1 MKHIFGLVISF
12 FIVLSM
18 SVWGNIPPK
27 PPPEKENPQT
37 IWEPV
42 EKTITEE
49 ITEMIPTTIP
59 VWTLI
64 NTTYEPI
71 IKDCCDQTG
80 SCEMKPIEEWDWV
93 DTTVEIPV
101 TRKETRTE
109 TEWVP
114 RIECIE
120 LKVPF
125 GRPVYQPLIAQPY
138 FFLRYDSPNPR
149 IFSPQGLFFSS
160 PFSSY
165 IQLITNNSEGEI
177 ITIIKGDGNPID
189 FFIAT
194 DQSQGEPYDKYAGTP
209 ARIKKLNA
217 NGIQTATDTK
227 YYEIDFGNGTLSRY
241 DINTRNVVSI
251 TTAEGVV
258 MSLSDKDIG
267 LDIIRDNSANIRQI
281 YSTADGLADLVTLD
295 SFSYEIRLYAHG
307 QFGDKNNGLY
317 QISGTPHTV
326 WKIENLD
333 RSISKYDRIR
343 FTKRRGDIATTY
355 DWVYTSTND
364 QWTLNSAG
372 LVNSL
377 KRKNWNEDHT
387 QLFILDQ
394 TKDSDNNLVYQ
405 KYEYH
410 QTFTGMGTRPV
421 KKVIG
426 ALANENGPR
435 LETTY
440 SYYTDSNQKGRFGKE
455 KLVIDSTGKW
465 TEYDYD
471 SQGRKILEKTGIGNA
486 PTGSSNS
493 VRAITTSYA
502 SVDSSDVPLEND
514 TRPRKITETVN
525 GVTVKKVFWVY
536 KTVNGERVEIME
548 IAASPN
554 AQYGDP
560 ANPKRITVYYSST
573 VAAPACGKIKYID
586 YPNGKRESFEY
597 EFGTISNRTVPG
609 SLVFTPDL
617 TGTSIRITTTHGTH
631 NSSAGVALK
640 TLKKIQILD
649 ELGNNVT
656 EEQYVYTGNDYSR
669 ISWAYNIYNSEH
681 KVIQTFTSDNLIQEK
696 NWSCCYLESLKD
708 PIGVEYIYTYD
719 LLGRRISETKKGMN
733 GNADLITT
741 YIYDA
746 ANRIIQTIK
755 NAGNLSLTT
764 SVTYDLCAR
773 KTSETTSDGLTTT
786 YEYTLPT
793 NNRGVIVTTTLPG
806 GAQRILER
814 NLDGTLKSI
823 SGTAEIPKYYEYG
836 VTETNLSWSKLH
848 YGNIDSTRYQKNFTN
863 MLGHDVKVEKSGYN
877 GSIVTTENLYDQY
890 GNKIKV
896 DKTGEASRLYVY
908 DELGTLIRSGL
919 DVNGNGSLD
928 LASSDRIT
936 DSSILYIQN
945 NGSWWQESSTSV
957 YGISN
962 DAAATTIDITRK
974 RLTGHAANVTQE
986 QIQIDRYGN
995 QTTSQTVVDRNNKKV
1010 TQTVTYPDSVIPS
1023 ERILENALLVSE
1035 KSKSGLLYSY
1045 SYDGLERKV
1054 SSTDPRTGTSTYSY
1068 YSSGMGK
1075 TGQLQSMTD
1084 PAGHVTT
1091 YDYEETTGRLKSVK
1105 NALNQYTYYSYN
1117 SYGQQIYQW
1126 GDSVYPVALEYDSLG
1141 QKIQQKTYRSGSSW
1155 SSPNWPSSEN
1165 ADVTTW
1171 SYDAS
1176 SGLVTS
1182 KTDAQN
1188 HSVSY
1193 TYTSDGKLQTRTWAR
1208 QAAGQSLVTTYTYD
1222 DATGELLKADYS
1234 DGTPDIVRTYDRLG
1248 NLSSV
1253 SDAAGTRNFTYNS
1266 YFDLTGETLGNRT
1279 LSYTYATTG
1288 VKGRYTGL
1296 TGNHS
1301 YGYDAYG
1308 RLNQINNVS
1317 YSYTANSDLLDSVTR
1332 PNEVNS
1338 IWTYESHRD
1347 LVSSLENQYQTEL
1360 RSKYA
1365 YVNDALGR
1373 RTSMSRSGSVFSQ
1386 SETLSYSYNDR
1397 SEVTGATSDVNSAY
1411 SYVYSFDPI
1420 GNRLSASLAGT
1431 VYAYTTNSL
1440 NQYTA
1445 VNAVVPT
1452 YDADG
1457 NMLTNGVW
1465 SYTWNGENRLIK
1477 AENATSG
1484 MKLEF
1489 DYDYMGRRIY
1499 KKVYENNTL
1508 GKHLKFVYDGY
1519 KLIEEFDG
1527 LNGDAL
1533 VRRYVWQ
1540 SEDFMLDVPVSVYDA
1555 AGNKTYFY
1563 HTDAN
1568 KNITELSDENGGIV
1582 AHYEYSPFGSLTA
1595 SSGEYAEENPF
1606 RFSSEYSDMETGLVY
1621 YNYRYYSPE
1630 LGRWLSRD
1638 PIEEQGGWNLY
1649 NIINNTIINNWDVL
1663 GLLSFRWYENWGGPG
1678 WAGGDW
1684 VKDGWSKDR
1693 PELLDVEAKNAL
1705 DQCYKEHDK
1714 CYEKCRDN
1722 NDCEPELGRCF
1733 SGCDYA
1739 SVGCQLDAAAKFGN
1753 DVPWYDRWQGV
1764 VGAAAL
1770 GGQGG
1775 LRDGYNVIVSGLS
1788 NIWNFIF

>member
-1 MKHIFGLVISF
+1 MKTGKHITLSSLSSYLKLFFIFSLLLGHSF
-12 FIVLSM
+12 FFSVLANLPTNDDNGYTDENSTGGEDGDEDGGDGEDGANDDSEEEGEGEGEDEGDTGDPESCSASCDGDTGDCPSSIELKIQFGQNLNSTQLPQGYLRLHKEKPSANIVSPAGLLYVSNLNSEIIQTGTENLGAISIKRPNGY
-18 SVWGNIPPK
+18 SVTYRLTSASANQNIRTVNSNRLEKAK
-27 PPPEKENPQT
+27 PSGRQRNFSSSLQ
-37 IWEPV
+37 
-42 EKTITEE
+42 E
-49 ITEMIPTTIP
+49 IQKNGKSYYDRIFNNGSVARFSAETGKQVALFSPTGQQF
-59 VWTLI
+59 
-64 NTTYEPI
+64 TYDNKNIGIDI
-71 IKDCCDQTG
+71 IKDSAG
-80 SCEMKPIEEWDWV
+80 S
-93 DTTVEIPV
+93 
-101 TRKETRTE
+101 
-109 TEWVP
+109 
-114 RIECIE
+114 
-120 LKVPF
+120 L
-125 GRPVYQPLIAQPY
+125 
-138 FFLRYDSPNPR
+138 
-149 IFSPQGLFFSS
+149 
-160 PFSSY
+160 
-165 IQLITNNSEGEI
+165 
-177 ITIIKGDGNPID
+177 
-189 FFIAT
+189 
-194 DQSQGEPYDKYAGTP
+194 
-209 ARIKKLNA
+209 
-217 NGIQTATDTK
+217 
-227 YYEIDFGNGTLSRY
+227 
-241 DINTRNVVSI
+241 
-251 TTAEGVV
+251 
-258 MSLSDKDIG
+258 
-267 LDIIRDNSANIRQI
+267 RQI
-281 YSTADGLADLVTLD
+281 YSSADGLADIVITD
-295 SFSYEIRLYAHG
+295 AYSYQIRLYPHSAITG
-307 QFGDKNNGLY
+307 KVNGLY
-317 QISGTPHTV
+317 QTNSEPHTV
-326 WKIENLD
+326 Y
-333 RSISKYDRIR
+333 SIGIHPEHLPVSGQTVVNYDRILIS
-343 FTKRRGDIATTY
+343 K
-355 DWVYTSTND
+355 TS
-364 QWTLNSAG
+364 S
-372 LVNSL
+372 
-377 KRKNWNEDHT
+377 
-387 QLFILDQ
+387 
-394 TKDSDNNLVYQ
+394 
-405 KYEYH
+405 
-410 QTFTGMGTRPV
+410 
-421 KKVIG
+421 
-426 ALANENGPR
+426 
-435 LETTY
+435 
-440 SYYTDSNQKGRFGKE
+440 
-455 KLVIDSTGKW
+455 
-465 TEYDYD
+465 
-471 SQGRKILEKTGIGNA
+471 GN
-486 PTGSSNS
+486 
-493 VRAITTSYA
+493 
-502 SVDSSDVPLEND
+502 
-514 TRPRKITETVN
+514 
-525 GVTVKKVFWVY
+525 
-536 KTVNGERVEIME
+536 
-548 IAASPN
+548 
-554 AQYGDP
+554 
-560 ANPKRITVYYSST
+560 
-573 VAAPACGKIKYID
+573 
-586 YPNGKRESFEY
+586 
-597 EFGTISNRTVPG
+597 
-609 SLVFTPDL
+609 
-617 TGTSIRITTTHGTH
+617 
-631 NSSAGVALK
+631 
-640 TLKKIQILD
+640 
-649 ELGNNVT
+649 
-656 EEQYVYTGNDYSR
+656 
-669 ISWAYNIYNSEH
+669 
-681 KVIQTFTSDNLIQEK
+681 
-696 NWSCCYLESLKD
+696 
-708 PIGVEYIYTYD
+708 IYTYD
-719 LLGRRISETKKGMN
+719 WTFNDQTGQWSVVSGGNLRKRIKSERWNQNSNELIVEHKTFDPQLNDRLVFHKKEFVYKYPWGGMLHKTIYDPDGLALTDLIEFHEDASQVGSYSKYKARKYYTGKWETYTFNTDGRRNLLTRGFKNASYKSTSAVNESIENQYESHDPADVISEEDVRPRTVIRKIQNTVVEKTFYVYKIVNNSLIKITEKAASATAGYGDTGNMRTTRIYYPGNSGAATADRIKTIENANGIIENYTYEYGNYDPQSCSFVADSTGSAFRTIKTITTQNHPNGIAFKTTREVTVKDGHGDEVLIEKYIYTGSGYERIFWTAQVYNERHQVIKRLISNNQESDYTWGCCGLTSAKKENGTEILYTYDPLTRPATQIKKGY
-733 GNADLITT
+733 GNSPDLTT
-741 YIYDA
+741 NYVYDA
-746 ANRIIQTIK
+746 HNRVLELKKQ
-755 NAGNLSLTT
+755 AGNLSLTIQ
-764 SVTYDLCAR
+764 SEYDMLGR
-773 KTSETTSDGLTTT
+773 LLKVIDEQGRTTT
-786 YEYTLPT
+786 YTYTPPT
-793 NNRGVIVTTTLPG
+793 DNRGRITTKTLPG
-806 GAQRILER
+806 GFTLITEYY
-814 NLDGTLKSI
+814 LDGKIKSI
-823 SGTAEIPKYYEYG
+823 TGTAQPAEYYDYG
-836 VTETNLSWSKLH
+836 VDTSSNCYWTLVHWGSENSSRWKKT
-848 YGNIDSTRYQKNFTN
+848 YQN

-919 DVNGNGSLD
+919 DVNGNGTLD
-928 LASSDRIT
+928 LASNDRIT

-962 DAAATTIDITRK
+962 DAAATTIGITRK

-995 QTTSQTVVDRNNKKV
+995 QTISQTVVDRNNKKV

-1045 SYDGLERKV
+1045 SYDGLERKL

-1105 NALNQYTYYSYN
+1105 NALNKYTYYSYN

-1141 QKIQQKTYRSGSSW
+1141 QKIQQKTYRSGSLW

-1188 HSVSY
+1188 HSVVY
-1193 TYTSDGKLQTRTWAR
+1193 TYTSDGKLHTRTWAR
-1208 QAAGQSLVTTYTYD
+1208 QAAGQALVTTYTYD

-1317 YSYTANSDLLDSVTR
+1317 YSYTANSDLLGSVTR

-1347 LVSSLENQYQTEL
+1347 LVSSLENQHQTEL
-1360 RSKYA
+1360 RSRYA

-1457 NMLTNGVW
+1457 NMLTNGAW

-1477 AENATSG
+1477 AENAASG

-1508 GKHLKFVYDGY
+1508 VKHLNFVYDGY

-1540 SEDFMLDVPVSVYDA
+1540 SEDFGLDVPVSVYDA
-1555 AGNKTYFY
+1555 AGNKMYFY

-1595 SSGEYAEENPF
+1595 SSGEYAGENPF
-1606 RFSSEYSDMETGLVY
+1606 RFSSEYSDVETGLVY
-1621 YNYRYYSPE
+1621 YNYRYYSPG

-1638 PIEEQGGWNLY
+1638 PVEEQGGWNLY
-1649 NIINNTIINNWDVL
+1649 NFIFNNPFSQFDALGAHGVVL
-1663 GLLSFRWYENWGGPG
+1663 FAKPVVPRVNPSTLPKLKPPTGVSPKPNLPRGNGIPLP
-1678 WAGGDW
+1678 
-1684 VKDGWSKDR
+1684 KDGFK
-1693 PELLDVEAKNAL
+1693 PPKNWNG
-1705 DQCYKEHDK
+1705 QKVKCPNGKGSGYPDK
-1714 CYEKCRDN
+1714 KGN
-1722 NDCEPELGRCF
+1722 VWEPTDHKGTHPPHWDIQHPNGTHTPKYPTF
-1733 SGCDYA
+1733 
-1739 SVGCQLDAAAKFGN
+1739 
-1753 DVPWYDRWQGV
+1753 
-1764 VGAAAL
+1764 
-1770 GGQGG
+1770 
-1775 LRDGYNVIVSGLS
+1775 
-1788 NIWNFIF
+1788 